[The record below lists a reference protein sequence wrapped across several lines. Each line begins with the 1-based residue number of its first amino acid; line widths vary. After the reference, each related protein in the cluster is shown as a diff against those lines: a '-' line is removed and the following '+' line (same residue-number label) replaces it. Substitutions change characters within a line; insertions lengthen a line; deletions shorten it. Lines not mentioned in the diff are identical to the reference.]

1 MATATIT
8 PEVNASSPQ
17 SQGAQSSTSSASLVP
32 TPEISSSSPSSANT
46 ISASQAG
53 EATQSA
59 ELNPQDF
66 DSIEDFAQ
74 ALIDQRQPAAAD
86 TQPSAEA
93 EPGEVSDIGEH
104 ELPEDSGA
112 QPGATALPEE
122 EGEELQPSDVG
133 LDLDTEDFLSTKAL
147 NDRINT
153 NAALKQ
159 ALEADQP
166 LRNAM
171 FRNARLAG
179 EAAGYREVFPDVESA
194 RLAADQAAEFAAL
207 DHAFLNA
214 GNRDG
219 AEKFFSRWAEMALLN
234 DADGNILR
242 DQHGNPRMHGA
253 WSAVNQ
259 HLFNSQLDY
268 IRNKAEKTGNH
279 ELLAALDVIRE
290 STHSPNS
297 PAEAGSPG
305 AKAPGYPSPGVIA
318 ELPPHLKAA
327 ADSINRREQELT
339 RQQLAQQQK
348 EAEAFDSSVAEEAS
362 AKINSLVEP
371 VLEKAALSDFV
382 RQTAREKIE
391 NAIVDSLNRNRFFQ
405 ARMAELKRLPMN
417 DEAMQQ
423 QLNLVMTHVHA
434 IAGPIV
440 RQVLREAS
448 QPVISAQEERR
459 AKIESQIARTRSE
472 PRSVGG
478 AAPINGANQRPE
490 QLLATAREQ
499 LRDELGDEPNLQ
511 QVIERF
517 ARLKANR

>member
-8 PEVNASSPQ
+8 PEVN
-17 SQGAQSSTSSASLVP
+17 TSSAQPQVSQPSPVGAASP
-32 TPEISSSSPSSANT
+32 ASTPETTPSSASVT
-46 ISASQAG
+46 KQPGTSSS

-59 ELNPQDF
+59 ELSPQDF
-66 DSIEDFAQ
+66 DSLEDYAQ
-74 ALIDQRQPAAAD
+74 ALIDRKQSALSP
-86 TQPSAEA
+86 QPSAESEEDGTQPEQDQTA
-93 EPGEVSDIGEH
+93 EPEIE
-104 ELPEDSGA
+104 A
-112 QPGATALPEE
+112 EE
-122 EGEELQPSDVG
+122 EEARVAKPPSAVDTNDEI
-133 LDLDTEDFLSTKAL
+133 DLGSEDFLSTKTL
-147 NDRINT
+147 NDRISA

-166 LRNAM
+166 LRNAI

-214 GNRDG
+214 GSRDG
-219 AEKFFSRWAEMALLN
+219 AEKFFSRWAEMAMLN
-234 DADGNILR
+234 DADGNLLR

-253 WSAVNQ
+253 WSTVNQ

-290 STHSPNS
+290 STHSPS
-297 PAEAGSPG
+297 SRALD
-305 AKAPGYPSPGVIA
+305 
-318 ELPPHLKAA
+318 LPPHLQAA
-327 ADSINRREQELT
+327 ADSINRREQELS

-348 EAEAFDSSVAEEAS
+348 EAEAFDFAVAEETS

-391 NAIVDSLNRNRFFQ
+391 NAIVDGLNRNRFFQ

-417 DEAMQQ
+417 DETMQH
-423 QLNLVMTHVHA
+423 QLNLIMTHVHA

-448 QPVISAQEERR
+448 QPVIRAQEERT

-472 PRSVGG
+472 PRSIGG
-478 AAPINGANQRPE
+478 AAPLSGANQRPE

>member
-8 PEVNASSPQ
+8 PEVN
-17 SQGAQSSTSSASLVP
+17 TSSAPAQISQSSSSGSASP
-32 TPEISSSSPSSANT
+32 ASTPEISSSSPSSAST
-46 ISASQAG
+46 TGEGSPPG
-53 EATQSA
+53 EAVPHGQSHDQ
-59 ELNPQDF
+59 LNPQDF
-66 DSIEDFAQ
+66 DSIEDYAQ
-74 ALIDQRQPAAAD
+74 ALIDKKQSAASD
-86 TQPSAEA
+86 QQSAEA
-93 EPGEVSDIGEH
+93 EDDGT
-104 ELPEDSGA
+104 
-112 QPGATALPEE
+112 QPGAAALPEPEDDTQPEAAAVPGE
-122 EGEELQPSDVG
+122 EGEEPQPSVVD
-133 LDLDTEDFLSTKAL
+133 LDLDAEDFLSTKAL
-147 NDRINT
+147 DDRINA

-179 EAAGYREVFPDVESA
+179 EAAGYQEIFPDVQSA

-214 GNRDG
+214 GSREG
-219 AEKFFSRWAEMALLN
+219 AEKFFSRWAEMAMLN
-234 DADGNILR
+234 DANGNVLR
-242 DQHGNPRMHGA
+242 DQHGNARMHGA

-259 HLFNSQLDY
+259 HIFNSQLDY
-268 IRNKAEKTGNH
+268 VRNKAEKTGNH

-290 STHSPNS
+290 STQLPSSSPF
-297 PAEAGSPG
+297 AD
-305 AKAPGYPSPGVIA
+305 
-318 ELPPHLKAA
+318 LPPHLQAA

-348 EAEAFDSSVAEEAS
+348 ETEAFDFAVGEEAS

-391 NAIVDSLNRNRFFQ
+391 NAIVDGLNRNRFFQ

-417 DEAMQQ
+417 DEAVQQ
-423 QLNLVMTHVHA
+423 QLNLIMTHVHA

-448 QPVISAQEERR
+448 QPVIRAQEERR
-459 AKIESQIARTRSE
+459 ARIESQISRTRSE

-478 AAPINGANQRPE
+478 AVPMNSANQRPE

-517 ARLKANR
+517 AKLKANR